1 MTLRIGITLIVSL
14 ALTGCFSGSS
24 SNNAPDQDPR
34 ISVDYTTFVKNEIK
48 QTSATRAPVNINP
61 LEFRFNDQDNEQAFD
76 DLF

>member
-24 SNNAPDQDPR
+24 KNNAPDQDLR

-48 QTSATRAPVNINP
+48 QTSATRAPVNINR
-61 LEFRFNDQDNEQAFD
+61 LEFRFNDQDNERAFD